1 MGVNEYEDRTPAV
14 AGKVAGVPS
23 LPPGAN
29 RPGWLDLL
37 SVIAI
42 MWYAIIVVIVGL
54 SVIWIGLGDPDGN
67 FEGFLEGPEALFP
80 DVLLAVV
87 TLTACWEFACRRH
100 GRSFASGLDVV
111 PVAPRV
117 MALSV
122 LAGIGCTTLGVL
134 LAQLVSS
141 GPSSL
146 QDYLLPAAENGSVGH
161 TLFLPILLLSVPLSL
176 CNELFYRGFLY
187 PTFSRLIGPF
197 PAIIPTVGL
206 QVLPLMLVMFD
217 ERNFVDPI
225 TAGIIGAVFSW
236 IRHRYQ
242 SVVPCLIARFAGDV
256 TQFGWIVATA
266 YGAVG

>member
-1 MGVNEYEDRTPAV
+1 MGVDEYEDRNPAP
-14 AGKVAGVPS
+14 AGKVVGVPS

-42 MWYAIIVVIVGL
+42 MWYAIILVIVAL
-54 SVIWIGLGDPDGN
+54 SMIWIVLGVPDGN
-67 FEGFLEGPEALFP
+67 SEGFMEGPLGLLP
-80 DVLLAVV
+80 DVLIAVV
-87 TLTACWEFACRRH
+87 TFAACWEFACRRH
-100 GRSFASGLDVV
+100 GRSFVSGFEIV

-117 MALSV
+117 MVLSV
-122 LAGIGCTTLGVL
+122 IAGIGCTTLGVL
-134 LAQLVSS
+134 LARLVSS

-146 QDYLLPAAENGSVGH
+146 EDYLLPATENGLAGQ
-161 TLFLPILLLSVPLSL
+161 TLFLPILLLSVPLTL
-176 CNELFYRGFLY
+176 CNELFYRGILY
-187 PTFSRLIGPF
+187 PTLSRLIGPF
-197 PAIIPTVGL
+197 PAVIPTVGL

-225 TAGIIGAVFSW
+225 TAGIIGVVFSW

-242 SVVPCLIARFAGDV
+242 SVVPCLIARLAGDV